1 MRTLAALLVLAA
13 APAAAQEAGWR
24 YSPAA
29 GEGDRAAM
37 GCAAGSTA
45 AQHTCVVI
53 RCEDD
58 FTVGIYVD
66 VAPSVGSVGSVGSW
80 RIGIDRV
87 THDVTAATAGTAPY
101 DVRLEGDVA
110 AIVDDIRN
118 GDRLYLD
125 LLDGE
130 PPALNGISLRG
141 SLLAINRALY
151 FCAPRVVPD
160 RPAQ

>member
-1 MRTLAALLVLAA
+1 MRALDALLVLTA
-13 APAAAQEAGWR
+13 APAAAQESGWS

-45 AQHTCVVI
+45 TQHTCLVV

-66 VAPSVGSVGSVGSW
+66 VAPSVRGIGPW
-80 RIGIDRV
+80 RLGIDRV
-87 THDVTAATAGTAPY
+87 THDVTAATAGAAPY
-101 DVRLEGDVA
+101 DARLEGDVA
-110 AIVDDIRN
+110 AIIDDIRN
-118 GDRLYLD
+118 GDRIYLD
-125 LLDGE
+125 LLDGD

-160 RPAQ
+160 RLAQ